1 MPLRAITGVSTMENR
16 FLTRLCSLSPLKGQE
31 QSLLNQLFSKSLS
44 IEPRRIVCR
53 MGEPVEFY
61 PVILSGW
68 AARCHMFSN
77 GERQIT
83 GLLLPGDLAYSS
95 RHATSVAVEE
105 IVALSVCRVALIS
118 RRALHDLMEEQPAIA
133 DALQAYAAAE
143 YAISNAWLVSLGRR
157 NALER
162 ISHLLCELQHR
173 LHQVEADTRNS
184 FTLPLTQSD
193 LADALGL
200 TPVHVNRKLQALR
213 HDHLIRLKSR
223 NIEILDLPFLKASVS
238 FDPAY
243 LDHAPAA
250 ALRSA
255 MN

>member
-1 MPLRAITGVSTMENR
+1 MENR
-16 FLTRLCSLSPLKGQE
+16 FLTRLCSLSPLGAAE
-31 QSLLNQLFSKSLS
+31 QSLLKQLLRQSLS
-44 IEPRRIVCR
+44 IEARRIVCR

-95 RHATSVAVEE
+95 RHATSVAAEE
-105 IVALSVCRVALIS
+105 IIALSVCRIALIS
-118 RRALHDLMEEQPAIA
+118 RRALHDLMEERPAIA
-133 DALQAYAAAE
+133 DAMQAYAAVE

-162 ISHLLCELQHR
+162 LSHLLCELQHR
-173 LHQVEADTRNS
+173 MHQIEAETHNS
-184 FTLPLTQSD
+184 FSLPLTQSD
-193 LADALGL
+193 FADALGL

-213 HDHLIRLKSR
+213 QDRLITLKSK
-223 NIEILDLPFLKASVS
+223 NIEILNLPFLKARGY
-238 FDPAY
+238 FDSGY
-243 LDHAPAA
+243 LDHAPVA
-250 ALRSA
+250 ALQSE

>member
-95 RHATSVAVEE
+95 RHATSIAVEE

-184 FTLPLTQSD
+184 FILPLTQSD

>member
-1 MPLRAITGVSTMENR
+1 M
-16 FLTRLCSLSPLKGQE
+16 LK
-31 QSLLNQLFSKSLS
+31 QLFCKPVSV
-44 IEPRRIVCR
+44 EARGVVCR

-68 AARCHMFSN
+68 AARCHLFSN

-118 RRALHDLMEEQPAIA
+118 RRALHDLMEEQPAVA

-173 LHQVEADTRNS
+173 MHQVDAETRNS

-193 LADALGL
+193 FADALGL

-213 HDHLIRLKSR
+213 QDRLIRLKSK
-223 NIEILDLPFLKASVS
+223 NIEILDLPVLKASAY
-238 FDPAY
+238 FDPGY
-243 LDHAPAA
+243 LSHEPRLTVQAG
-250 ALRSA
+250 L
-255 MN
+255 N